1 MRINSSKLQAP
12 NPNSSRRSRAKA
24 EEAPSSKSQMDQVGQ
39 ERSVSQGNGA
49 SPRAEQDLSRFPKS
63 VLKNARAHGMTPV
76 LRSAPLGAWDLG
88 FLWDLELGAW
98 SFRSFTR
105 RPCRQSRPNAFRRDS
120 AFTLLE
126 LIVAAAMFSI
136 IMAALGG
143 VFFGTMKLR
152 KRTDESLVGVHQL
165 QQALMIIKSD
175 LRSATIPGGLL
186 STNMT
191 TSLELAASGGTQF
204 EFHTASGQ
212 SSGYEPWPDIQ
223 RVTYYLRQPQ
233 ITTATNGMDLI
244 RGTTRNLLATVQ
256 EDINEQI
263 LLHDVAQI
271 WFEFWDGEAWLPD
284 WDSDTQIASQ
294 AASAPEAIRFSIE
307 FKQQPNEPQPRILQ
321 VAAPV
326 FTGGITN
333 VVETAE
339 AEQ

>member
-1 MRINSSKLQAP
+1 MRIKSSKRQAP
-12 NPNSSRRSRAKA
+12 NPK
-24 EEAPSSKSQMDQVGQ
+24 EAPSSKSQTGLVGQ
-39 ERSVSQGNGA
+39 ERSGLKSGERSAANGWD
-49 SPRAEQDLSRFPKS
+49 SSRFPEPAS
-63 VLKNARAHGMTPV
+63 ENAQRNGMNPV
-76 LRSAPLGAWDLG
+76 LRGAPFGV
-88 FLWDLELGAW
+88 W

-212 SSGYEPWPDIQ
+212 STGYEPWPDIQ

-271 WFEFWDGEAWLPD
+271 WFEFWDGEAWIPD

-321 VAAPV
+321 VAVPV

-333 VVETAE
+333 VVATAE